1 MHLEFS
7 FGQVVII
14 CKILNLEKNWDILFL
29 FIPVD
34 PLSVVAR
41 PSAACVS
48 FLSEDLKYHQPVTSL
63 SWNPQGSLLLS
74 SSAADNTMYVWNTA
88 SELKVPV
95 KRISGGGIHLAKWS
109 PVGSAVMSATT
120 STVFRIWNT
129 SNWLPERWNVL
140 SGHINRY
147 ILVLNQIYS
156 ELLFYFIF

>member
-1 MHLEFS
+1 M
-7 FGQVVII
+7 
-14 CKILNLEKNWDILFL
+14 
-29 FIPVD
+29 D

-156 ELLFYFIF
+156 EILFYLIFLVFAGLLVALQFYSLLLKIPKYTV

>member
-1 MHLEFS
+1 M
-7 FGQVVII
+7 
-14 CKILNLEKNWDILFL
+14 
-29 FIPVD
+29 D

-63 SWNPQGSLLLS
+63 SWNPQGTLLLS

-95 KRISGGGIHLAKWS
+95 KRISGGGIHMAKWS

-147 ILVLNQIYS
+147 ILVYT
-156 ELLFYFIF
+156 

>member
-1 MHLEFS
+1 MLLEFS

-14 CKILNLEKNWDILFL
+14 CKILNLEKIWDILFL

-147 ILVLNQIYS
+147 YLSVLNQLIEFWLIY
-156 ELLFYFIF
+156 

>member
-1 MHLEFS
+1 M
-7 FGQVVII
+7 
-14 CKILNLEKNWDILFL
+14 
-29 FIPVD
+29 D

-147 ILVLNQIYS
+147 ILVLNQKIEFRNFILFHFFLVFAGLLVALQFYS
-156 ELLFYFIF
+156 LLQKIPKYTV